1 MENTTCGCRQ
11 LSETGFRLDKDSY
24 IYKLLNQLFALVSL
38 CSKIFYTL
46 KLFTLIKTL
55 KLITP
60 TCFGPTGPSSES
72 TSILAKVTTDR

>member
-1 MENTTCGCRQ
+1 MSRNEN
-11 LSETGFRLDKDSY
+11 LSKARVLKLNNQKL
-24 IYKLLNQLFALVSL
+24 YKLLNQLFALVSF

-46 KLFTLIKTL
+46 KLLTLIKTL

-60 TCFGPTGPSSES
+60 TCFGPTGPSSGS